1 MIILKRG
8 YKLINNQPGLKKN
21 KIKHGCKLIINLKNF

>member
-21 KIKHGCKLIINLKNF
+21 KIKHGCNINY